1 MQTWSVR
8 QVVIADVSALYA
20 LDHVAA
26 VVSDRRSFIDRA
38 VHEARSWVIE
48 TDGALSGYG
57 IISHEFFGRSFIE
70 LIYIAE
76 RWRGHGLGPR
86 LIQALELQ
94 SKSTSLFTSTNES
107 NLHMQHVLE
116 VLGYARSGRIE
127 NLDPGDPELVYVKHG
142 LRA

>member
-1 MQTWSVR
+1 METWSIR
-8 QVVIADVSALYA
+8 QAVVADVSALYT

-26 VVSDRRSFIDRA
+26 VASVRRSFIDRA
-38 VHEARSWVIE
+38 VREARCWVIE

-70 LIYIAE
+70 MIYITE
-76 RWRGHGLGPR
+76 RSRGHGLGPR
-86 LIQALELQ
+86 LIRALELE
-94 SKSTSLFTSTNES
+94 SKSASLFTSTNES

-116 VLGYARSGRIE
+116 VLGYERSGTID